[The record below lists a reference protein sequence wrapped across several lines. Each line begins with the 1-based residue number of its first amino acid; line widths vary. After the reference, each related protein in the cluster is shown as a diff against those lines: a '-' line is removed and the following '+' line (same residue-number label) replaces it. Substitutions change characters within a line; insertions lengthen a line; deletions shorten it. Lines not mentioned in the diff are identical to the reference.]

1 MCSEGRLRFLRIQT
15 KPAALRPGSFAD
27 AQDDSPFPVILGQ
40 IRDRCRGQK
49 KGACL
54 RRREKS
60 AEQRRREICSA
71 ASCDGKSTQCSY
83 RHSETEEISTGCGAS
98 GGVTKRK
105 EAR

>member
-1 MCSEGRLRFLRIQT
+1 MFAEEEG
-15 KPAALRPGSFAD
+15 
-27 AQDDSPFPVILGQ
+27 
-40 IRDRCRGQK
+40 
-49 KGACL
+49 
-54 RRREKS
+54 KS
-60 AEQRRREICSA
+60 AEQRRREIFSG

>member
-1 MCSEGRLRFLRIQT
+1 MLRLNVVLLTGFLRA
-15 KPAALRPGSFAD
+15 PSSL
-27 AQDDSPFPVILGQ
+27 PFYGRDPRVPRRGQ
-40 IRDRCRGQK
+40 IRDRCQWQGE
-49 KGACL
+49 GAEL

-60 AEQRRREICSA
+60 AEQRRREICSG

>member
-1 MCSEGRLRFLRIQT
+1 MTGLVGARRADGRDPRVPR
-15 KPAALRPGSFAD
+15 R
-27 AQDDSPFPVILGQ
+27 GQ
-40 IRDRCRGQK
+40 IRDRRRGQK
-49 KGACL
+49 QGACL

-60 AEQRRREICSA
+60 AEQRRREICSG